1 MQTKLERQ
9 QVHLEK
15 VKNEIKPAFVVKG
28 KRKVNIAHM
37 IHIFLLW
44 NLQKYYSNTG
54 STAKQDFLFGNKQK
68 NELIREVKACP

>member
-44 NLQKYYSNTG
+44 NSHKYYSTIG
-54 STAKQDFLFGNKQK
+54 STAKQDFLCGINQST
-68 NELIREVKACP
+68 EDMS